1 MKDFKIRSK
10 VITSDEKEAWKCVTS
25 GMMSKEETM
34 EDRKIS
40 RRRPNWR
47 SDKMNKWIDEL
58 DIRGTDLWK
67 VPRKER
73 VDGSVL
79 QVQPPT
85 GLQAW
90 MVN

>member
-1 MKDFKIRSK
+1 
-10 VITSDEKEAWKCVTS
+10 
-25 GMMSKEETM
+25 MMSEEETM
-34 EDRKIS
+34 EDGKIS

-58 DIRGTDLWK
+58 DRRGTDLWK
-67 VPRKER
+67 VARKER

-79 QVQPPT
+79 QVESPT

-90 MVN
+90 MVK